1 MRVRHIIRT
10 VVVPDN
16 RYVLRHAT
24 SVTVQFLDAATSQH
38 IVLAYHCVECSTVI
52 EQQTGSGAPPFRFP
66 WTEPRFAS
74 QL

>member
-24 SVTVQFLDAATSQH
+24 SATFQFLDAATSQH

-52 EQQTGSGAPPFRFP
+52 EQQITPEILRKLVEGLR
-66 WTEPRFAS
+66 
-74 QL
+74 